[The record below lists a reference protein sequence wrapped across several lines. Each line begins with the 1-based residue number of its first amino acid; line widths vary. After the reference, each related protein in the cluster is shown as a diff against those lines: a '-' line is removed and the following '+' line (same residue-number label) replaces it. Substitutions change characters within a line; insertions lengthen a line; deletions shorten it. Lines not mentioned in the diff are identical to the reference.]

1 MTAGAASKRSSRPL
15 SIASH
20 ETVRRSSRL
29 PAVTTSNCN
38 ATLKRSWPRQRMPI
52 GFSKTPWT
60 LSSRPS
66 SEIRLRRCWV
76 DEAADTPSS
85 RGWAPAECA
94 TVYRARDTELARD
107 VALKTLPESILADRD
122 RRDRF
127 EREART
133 LATLNHPN
141 IGAIYGIERLDGR
154 RVLVLELV
162 EGDTLVD
169 RIAALGAGLP
179 MDDALS
185 VARQIAGALE
195 AAHEKGIVHRDLKPA
210 NIKITTDGTV
220 KVLDFG
226 LAKSSTPPAS
236 GLSQSP
242 TLAGA
247 ATREGALLGTCG
259 YMSPEQV
266 RGQPIDRRTDVW
278 AFGCVLYE
286 MLTGRVAFPGD
297 TLPEYIAAMLER
309 EPDWAAL
316 PNSTP
321 AEVLK
326 LMRRCLERD
335 PRRRL
340 HDIADARI
348 EIEDAERGGDLRS
361 HDAIRLAS
369 TRSDRRWLAR
379 VLTAGAAFALGVVAT
394 ITSRSTPAPSA
405 EALRFTLAQS
415 EAQHLPDFTGM
426 LSMSPDGR
434 QIAFVSGELHS
445 AWKLNVRSIGSLDTR
460 TLAGTEGGFS
470 PFWSP
475 DSRFIGFVTGNG
487 KLKTIDP
494 GGGPAVTLT
503 DGADQGIAWS
513 SQGVILF
520 PRWRHGF
527 VSASGTEDGRLFRI
541 SATGGQPAPATELDA
556 SRGEIQHAF
565 PAFLPDGRRFIF
577 TALSSDPAQSA
588 VYLASLDS

>member
-1 MTAGAASKRSSRPL
+1 M
-15 SIASH
+15 
-20 ETVRRSSRL
+20 
-29 PAVTTSNCN
+29 
-38 ATLKRSWPRQRMPI
+38 
-52 GFSKTPWT
+52 
-60 LSSRPS
+60 
-66 SEIRLRRCWV
+66 
-76 DEAADTPSS
+76 
-85 RGWAPAECA
+85 
-94 TVYRARDTELARD
+94 YRARDTELARD
-107 VALKTLPESILADRD
+107 VALTTLPESMLADRD

-162 EGDTLVD
+162 EGDTLAD

-379 VLTAGAAFALGVVAT
+379 VLTAGAAFGWASSRRLRPDRHRRRPPRRFGSRWRSPRHSTFQTLPACSACHPT
-394 ITSRSTPAPSA
+394 ADRSRS
-405 EALRFTLAQS
+405 
-415 EAQHLPDFTGM
+415 
-426 LSMSPDGR
+426 
-434 QIAFVSGELHS
+434 
-445 AWKLNVRSIGSLDTR
+445 
-460 TLAGTEGGFS
+460 
-470 PFWSP
+470 
-475 DSRFIGFVTGNG
+475 
-487 KLKTIDP
+487 
-494 GGGPAVTLT
+494 
-503 DGADQGIAWS
+503 
-513 SQGVILF
+513 SQ
-520 PRWRHGF
+520 
-527 VSASGTEDGRLFRI
+527 AS
-541 SATGGQPAPATELDA
+541 
-556 SRGEIQHAF
+556 
-565 PAFLPDGRRFIF
+565 F
-577 TALSSDPAQSA
+577 TARGS
-588 VYLASLDS
+588 